1 MRDIELRQN
10 VLDELEW
17 DPSFDAAHIG
27 VTADEGVVTLTGHV
41 SSYAEKLA
49 AIASTRRV
57 KGVLG
62 VADEIEVR
70 RPEDKKTEDDQIAK
84 RATAILEWSTGV
96 PEGTIQVTVRN
107 GWVTLAGKVEW
118 FHQRSAAE
126 DAVRKLSG
134 VVGLFNKIQVHPS
147 AKPSEVKEKIEQ
159 ALKRLAEVEA
169 SAIRVTVRN
178 KDEIVLEGT
187 VDTWEERSAVEKAA
201 WSAPGVR
208 YVEDKVTVR

>member
-1 MRDIELRQN
+1 MRDIELRQD

-17 DPSFDAAHIG
+17 DPSLDAAHIG

-49 AIASTRRV
+49 ALAATRRV

-62 VADEIEVR
+62 VADDIKVR
-70 RPEDKKTEDDQIAK
+70 HPTDKKTADDQIAK
-84 RATAILEWSTGV
+84 RATAILEWSAGV

-107 GWVTLAGKVEW
+107 GWVTLAGNVEW
-118 FHQRSAAE
+118 FYQRKLAE
-126 DAVRKLSG
+126 EAVRKLSG
-134 VVGLFNKIQVHPS
+134 VIGVFNKIEVQPTV
-147 AKPSEVKEKIEQ
+147 KPVEVREKIEQ

-169 SAIRVTVRN
+169 TAIRVSVKN
-178 KDEIVLEGT
+178 KDQIVLEGT
-187 VDTWEERSAVEKAA
+187 VESWEERAAIENAA

-208 YVEDKVTVR
+208 HVEDRLTVR